1 MKTTSNLE
9 RQTANF
15 FIDTHA
21 HSYDEQFNPDSDAAL
36 ERAFAV
42 GVRQIWLPN
51 CNSETIPG
59 MLALEMRY
67 PERIFPM
74 MGLHP
79 TYVKEDFE
87 RELRMTEDWLANRPF
102 LAVGEIGL
110 DYYWDLSFVEE
121 QKTAFRRQLQ
131 LASRYRLPISIH
143 CRSGN
148 GLDAFADTADLIEQH
163 GDPHLR
169 GIFHC
174 FVGTR
179 EDAERAIGL
188 NFLLGIG
195 GVVTFKN
202 GGLDR
207 VLPDVDL
214 QHLVLETDAP
224 YLAPVP
230 YRGKRN
236 ESAYLPLIARRVA
249 DLKQVSLAEVA
260 RQTTENA
267 RKLVSHP
274 TVSLT

>member
-1 MKTTSNLE
+1 MTSNLKL
-9 RQTANF
+9 QTANF

-21 HSYDEQFNPDSDAAL
+21 HSYDEQFGPDSEAAL
-36 ERAFAV
+36 QRAFAA
-42 GVRQIWLPN
+42 GAAQIWLPN
-51 CNSETIPG
+51 CNAETIPG
-59 MLALEMRY
+59 MLALEEKF

-79 TYVKEDFE
+79 TYVDADFE
-87 RELRMTEDWLANRPF
+87 QELAVVEDWLSKRPF

-121 QKTAFRRQLQ
+121 QKSAFRRQLQ
-131 LASRYRLPISIH
+131 LASQHRLPISIH
-143 CRSGN
+143 SRSGN
-148 GLDAFADTADLIEQH
+148 GLNAFADVADLIERH
-163 GDPHLR
+163 GDPDLR

-174 FVGTR
+174 FVGTSA
-179 EDAERAIGL
+179 EAERAIGL

-207 VLPDVDL
+207 VLPHVGL

-230 YRGKRN
+230 FRGKRN
-236 ESAYLPLIARRVA
+236 ESAYLPLIAQRVA
-249 DLKQVSLAEVA
+249 DLKQVSLGEVA

-267 RKLVSHP
+267 RRLLSQP
-274 TVSLT
+274 TVSTV

>member
-1 MKTTSNLE
+1 MNCKL
-9 RQTANF
+9 
-15 FIDTHA
+15 IDTHA
-21 HSYDEQFNPDSDAAL
+21 HGYDEQFGPDSEAAL
-36 ERAFAV
+36 QRAFAA
-42 GVRQIWLPN
+42 GVAQIWLPN
-51 CNSETIPG
+51 CNAGTIPG
-59 MLALEMRY
+59 MLALEETH

-79 TYVKEDFE
+79 TYVNADFE
-87 RELRMTEDWLANRPF
+87 RELAVVEEWLAKRPF
-102 LAVGEIGL
+102 RAVGEIGL

-121 QKTAFRRQLQ
+121 QKTAFRRQLH

-143 CRSGN
+143 SRSGN
-148 GLDAFADTADLIEQH
+148 GLNAFADATDLIDQH
-163 GDPHLR
+163 GDPDLR

-207 VLPDVDL
+207 VLPHVNL
-214 QHLVLETDAP
+214 EHLVLETDAP

-230 YRGKRN
+230 FRGKRN
-236 ESAYLPLIARRVA
+236 ESAYLPLIAQRVA
-249 DLKQVSLAEVA
+249 DLKQVSLDEVA

-267 RKLVSHP
+267 RRLFSQPPVSP
-274 TVSLT
+274 V